1 MVCYT
6 KRMKRRAY
14 GFTIVELIIVV
25 MVIAILAAVS
35 YVAYTNIS
43 QELAIISGHRTS
55 LPLLKP

>member
-1 MVCYT
+1 
-6 KRMKRRAY
+6 MKHRAY

-55 LPLLKP
+55 PPLLKP